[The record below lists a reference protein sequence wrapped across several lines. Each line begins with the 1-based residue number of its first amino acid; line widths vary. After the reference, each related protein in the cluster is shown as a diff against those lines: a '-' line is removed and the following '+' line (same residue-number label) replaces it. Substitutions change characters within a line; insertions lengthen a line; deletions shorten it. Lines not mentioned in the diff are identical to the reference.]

1 MQKGFVRFV
10 GVILIFFGLFQ
21 LLPMLNIS
29 VVIGNFDFAKW
40 FPIAY
45 ILIGLVEFANG
56 ENGGGWFW
64 GLFALLF
71 GLVTLRT
78 LIEVP
83 LLNAIPLEGF
93 FAPIL
98 VLAYGIKT
106 LTEK

>member
-93 FAPIL
+93 FAPVQIGRAH
-98 VLAYGIKT
+98 V
-106 LTEK
+106 